1 MRVRSL
7 VAAVVLVA
15 LAMLTLRAAAQEGP
29 GDGGIYR
36 WNNGRWMQVEGF
48 GTRISVGPDGT
59 PWVVNSRNEIYR
71 WMNGRFDK
79 MPGLARDIGVGGDG
93 RAWII
98 GTDGG
103 VYRWNGNDWDRVEGE
118 GVAISVDRSGAAWV
132 VNNSNEIFQWNGDR
146 FINRSGRARDIGAGN
161 DVWLIGTDGQLYRRG
176 PNEWTPLGGS
186 GGLRVSAGANGTAWA
201 INQSGEIYEWANG
214 DFRRM
219 PGTAVDIG
227 TNAEGLVWMVGN
239 AGGGNQRFRRQRNDR

>member
-7 VAAVVLVA
+7 VAVVFVA
-15 LAMLTLRAAAQEGP
+15 LAMLPLRAAAQEGT
-29 GDGGIYR
+29 GDGAIYR

-103 VYRWNGNDWDRVEGE
+103 VYRWNNNDWDRVEGE
-118 GVAISVDRSGAAWV
+118 GVAISVDRSNAAWV
-132 VNNSNEIFQWNGDR
+132 VNKSNEIFQWNGDR
-146 FINRSGRARDIGAGN
+146 FINRSGRALDIGAG
-161 DVWLIGTDGQLYRRG
+161 DDIWLIGTDGQLYRRG
-176 PNEWTPLGGS
+176 PNEWMPLGGS
-186 GGLRVSAGANGTAWA
+186 GGMRVSAGANGTAWA
-201 INQSGEIYEWANG
+201 INRSGEIYQWSNG

-227 TNAEGLVWMVGN
+227 TNGEGQVWMVGN
-239 AGGGNQRFRRQRNDR
+239 AGDGNQQRYRRQRNDR